1 MTPLPMPT
9 GDNPALGRAI
19 DGVHQFFE
27 WSLLILVGA
36 HIAAALLHLFY
47 YRDGVMRRMLPQA

>member
-1 MTPLPMPT
+1 MVLRGAAADAH
-9 GDNPALGRAI
+9 GDNPALSRAI

-36 HIAAALLHLFY
+36 HVAAALLHLFIT
-47 YRDGVMRRMLPQA
+47 ATA